1 MEPIPILH
9 CITSL
14 DPDGAQQML
23 LKLCSLS
30 DSSRFSHSVVSLTPG
45 GALAASFSSRGFGAR
60 SLSMRR
66 GVPSC
71 AALMELAQLFRATR
85 PGIIQSWMWHANLAA
100 ALALKLSGLRVPLFW
115 NMRRA
120 LQSSEDKLLTRTVIG
135 LNRVFS
141 RVPQKI
147 IYCGRQLAD
156 EHEQFGFPAGKRLVI
171 PNGFNTERFRPS
183 PESRIRLRQ
192 SLGLAPGAILLGS
205 VGRFHPQKDHKTLL
219 TAAAIVTQSL
229 PAVRL
234 AIVGRGVDAANTE
247 LRNLINKLKLE
258 NCVFLLGER
267 KDIEAVLPAF
277 DLLCSSSTAEGFSNV
292 IGEAMSC
299 GVPCAV
305 TDTGSSR
312 EVVGDAGRVVPPSDP
327 RALAGAILHILKMP
341 DEQKRLLQ
349 RRARERV
356 TKNYSL
362 ERIVASYQGAY
373 EAAYIESAQPQPA
386 RLHRSPAPFKQRD
399 GAERTEKDQK

>member
-1 MEPIPILH
+1 MCEMKPISILH

-30 DSSRFSHSVVSLTPG
+30 DSSRFSHSVLSLTPG
-45 GALAASFSSRGFGAR
+45 GGLAASFSSLGFVTR

-71 AALMELAQLFRATR
+71 SALMELAQLFRVLR
-85 PGIIQSWMWHANLAA
+85 PGVIQSWMWHANLAA
-100 ALALKLSGLRVPLFW
+100 AVALKLSRLDVPLFW

-120 LQSSEDKLLTRTVIG
+120 LQSSQDKLLTRTVIG

-147 IYCGRQLAD
+147 IYCGRRLAD
-156 EHEQFGFPAGKRLVI
+156 EHEQFGFPAEKRLVI

-183 PESRIRLRQ
+183 PENRLKLRQ
-192 SLGLAPGAILLGS
+192 SLGLSPETILLGS

-219 TAAAIVTQSL
+219 TAASIVTQSL
-229 PAVRL
+229 PQVRL

-247 LRNLINKLKLE
+247 LRALINKHKLE
-258 NCVFLLGER
+258 NSVFLLGER
-267 KDIEAVLPAF
+267 KDIDEVLPAF

-299 GVPCAV
+299 EVPCAV
-305 TDTGSSR
+305 TDAGSSG
-312 EVVGDAGRVVPPSDP
+312 EVVGDTGRVVPPGDP
-327 RALAGAILHILKMP
+327 QALAAAILHILRMP
-341 DEQKRLLQ
+341 EEEKRLLQ
-349 RRARERV
+349 SRARERV
-356 TKNYSL
+356 LNNYSL

-373 EAAYIESAQPQPA
+373 NAAYMKAQQN
-386 RLHRSPAPFKQRD
+386 
-399 GAERTEKDQK
+399 